1 MFSVISDNATIRKC
15 NVKPNETG
23 NPPSLKL
30 IKILGISHLR
40 DGVDL
45 QSKRYY
51 LDHCLMPGLDEGRKE

>member
-45 QSKRYY
+45 QSGSAITWIIVS
-51 LDHCLMPGLDEGRKE
+51 CQV